1 LSQGDASQ
9 KHLTTALHNRAVMS
23 LHPVIICI
31 NDRLIMA
38 RRIDEWMNGRLKSEI
53 IATQGRG
60 GVRLLLDDGDI

>member
-1 LSQGDASQ
+1 
-9 KHLTTALHNRAVMS
+9 MS

-53 IATQGRG
+53 TATQGRG